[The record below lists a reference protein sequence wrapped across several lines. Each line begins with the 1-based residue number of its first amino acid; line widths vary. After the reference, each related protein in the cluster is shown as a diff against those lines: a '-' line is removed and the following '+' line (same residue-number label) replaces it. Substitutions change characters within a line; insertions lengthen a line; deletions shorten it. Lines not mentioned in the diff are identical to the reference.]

1 MKTYN
6 VKISVG
12 DKIAVGKFRNSIK
25 TIKSIE
31 LEDGQ
36 PIIVTSAGKR
46 KLLNFKTVS
55 KSKTKKQKEEDY
67 SNEPWN
73 GIV

>member
-1 MKTYN
+1 MKNYKVTIN
-6 VKISVG
+6 VG

-31 LEDGQ
+31 MENGQ
-36 PIIVTSAGKR
+36 PVIVTSAGKR
-46 KLLNFKTVS
+46 KLLNFKLI
-55 KSKTKKQKEEDY
+55 KKAKKKEVDL

>member
-12 DKIAVGKFRNSIK
+12 DKIAVGKFRNSVK

-31 LEDGQ
+31 LDENKQ

-46 KLLNFKTVS
+46 KLLNFKIVS
-55 KSKTKKQKEEDY
+55 KAKPKVKKEKDLG
-67 SNEPWN
+67 PWN

>member
-46 KLLNFKTVS
+46 KLLNFKT
-55 KSKTKKQKEEDY
+55 KNAKT
-67 SNEPWN
+67 
-73 GIV
+73 GIQSFSGGDN

>member
-12 DKIAVGKFRNSIK
+12 DKIAVGKFRNSVK
-25 TIKSIE
+25 TIKAIE
-31 LEDGQ
+31 LDENKQ

-46 KLLNFKTVS
+46 KLLNFKLVS
-55 KSKTKKQKEEDY
+55 KPKKAKKEKDDY
-67 SNEPWN
+67 GPWN

>member
-1 MKTYN
+1 MKSYN

-12 DKIAVGKFRNSIK
+12 DKIAVGKFRNSVK

-31 LEDGQ
+31 LDENKQ

-46 KLLNFKTVS
+46 KLLNFKVVS
-55 KSKTKKQKEEDY
+55 NAKTKTK
-67 SNEPWN
+67 NEYEQGPWN

>member
-12 DKIAVGKFRNSIK
+12 DKIAVGKFRNSVK

-31 LEDGQ
+31 LDENKQ

-46 KLLNFKTVS
+46 KLLNFKIVS
-55 KSKTKKQKEEDY
+55 KAKSKVKKEKDLG
-67 SNEPWN
+67 PWN